1 MTGRCFDL
9 AEFAVMSRIRI
20 EDLSHEETLQD
31 DDLRKIFGAGLSERS
46 IQATRSL
53 FADRST
59 DLSDKSD
66 GLIRQDQK
74 AVRNPFLVDRDAPLS

>member
-53 FADRST
+53 FADRSSE
-59 DLSDKSD
+59 LADKAD
-66 GLIRQDQK
+66 GLIRQTGK
-74 AVRNPFLVDRDAPLS
+74 AVQNPFLIDRDATLS

>member
-59 DLSDKSD
+59 ESAGKSD
-66 GLIRQDQK
+66 DLIRQPQK
-74 AVRNPFLVDRDAPLS
+74 PVQNPFLADRDTPLS